1 MEDIIDI
8 LLHNSF
14 IELPGSN
21 QTFEENQG
29 HFLLPRARQAGRKKI
44 LDNALLAVT

>member
-1 MEDIIDI
+1 MEDIIGI

-21 QTFEENQG
+21 QTFEEMQG
-29 HFLLPRARQAGRKKI
+29 LFKLPRARQAGRKEHAI
-44 LDNALLAVT
+44 